1 MRRLTLILILSLAC
15 NVSVLAY
22 ADAELV
28 VVTHKENPVGT
39 MSRSQLIDLF
49 MGKYVAY
56 PDGRTALPVDNNTL
70 KSVFYS
76 KLVGLSVA
84 RVNAYWSR
92 IQFTG
97 RARPPMEHA
106 DHQSIVD
113 YVKVHKNAIAYIPK
127 SQLTDELKVVFVFNE

>member
-1 MRRLTLILILSLAC
+1 MRRLSLTLVLCLAC

-22 ADAELV
+22 ANEELI
-28 VVTHKENPVGT
+28 VVTHKENPVDT
-39 MSRSQLIDLF
+39 MNRSQIIDLF

-56 PDGRTALPVDNNTL
+56 PDGRKALPLDNNLL
-70 KSVFYS
+70 KSDFYN

-97 RARPPMEHA
+97 RARPPQEQ
-106 DHQSIVD
+106 DNNQSIVE
-113 YVKVHKNAIAYIPK
+113 YIKENENAIGYIPK
-127 SQLTDELKVVFVFNE
+127 SQLTDELKVVFEFDE